1 MKKKNLLQEWKQVQE
16 NYYNYFDADELQK
29 LYIEWFDDYETPIMS
44 KDEMIEELIES
55 ELDFRRDDSV
65 EDLKET
71 IEHIKS
77 LSVI

>member
-16 NYYNYFDADELQK
+16 NYYNYFDVDELQK

>member
-16 NYYNYFDADELQK
+16 NYYNYFDVDELQK

-71 IEHIKS
+71 IGHIKS

>member
-16 NYYNYFDADELQK
+16 NYYNYFDVDELQK
-29 LYIEWFDDYETPIMS
+29 LYIEWFDDYETPRMS